1 MTALERLPIV
11 FVVDV
16 REVLLTL
23 RLALAILTALAA
35 GAACAQAPSV
45 VATLTPAAGSL
56 TNANVAQVAGSA
68 SGAAPPLAVTF
79 LVDGAIE
86 SQVTGL
92 ASGEAFRHG
101 ISLATDGPHAF
112 SVRVRDA
119 AGREATQAI
128 GSITLDRTPPGAP
141 VLITPQPIVSNQ
153 NTLTLKGI
161 HPEPPRPGV
170 TPLPKILVLGP
181 PQVRFTP
188 AQPQDV
194 TDPAGLFETTADVS
208 QLPDGTYTFRL
219 IAVDAAGNFSS
230 STRLELKGE
239 R

>member
-1 MTALERLPIV
+1 M
-11 FVVDV
+11 
-16 REVLLTL
+16 TL
-23 RLALAILTALAA
+23 RFALAIFTALIA
-35 GAACAQAPSV
+35 GAAQAQAPSV
-45 VATLTPAAGSL
+45 LATLSPAPGSL
-56 TNANVAQVAGSA
+56 TNAPAAQVAGSA
-68 SGAAPPLAVTF
+68 NGAAPPFAVTF
-79 LVDGAIE
+79 VVDGAIE

-92 ASGEAFRHG
+92 AAGEAFRHG
-101 ISLATDGPHAF
+101 ISLAADGPHAF

-119 AGREATQAI
+119 AGREATQAL
-128 GSITLDRTPPGAP
+128 GSITLDRTPPPAP

-194 TDPAGLFETTADVS
+194 ADLAGLFETVADVS
-208 QLPDGTYTFRL
+208 GLPDGTYTFRL
-219 IAVDAAGNFSS
+219 IAVDAAGNFST
-230 STRLELKGE
+230 STRLELKGK